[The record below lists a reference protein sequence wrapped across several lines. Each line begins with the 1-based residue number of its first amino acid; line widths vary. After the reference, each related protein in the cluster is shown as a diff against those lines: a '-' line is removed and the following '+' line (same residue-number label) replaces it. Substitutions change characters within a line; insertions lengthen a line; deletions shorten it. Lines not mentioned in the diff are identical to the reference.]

1 MSRFSQ
7 IDLSQLPPPDV
18 IETLDYDALLTDA
31 LARMADLM
39 PEVSEALALES
50 EPLRKLIELLSYTVL
65 LLRARINDA
74 ARATMLATASGAD
87 LENLAALF
95 GVSRLLVSPA
105 TADAAAV
112 WETDAALRA
121 RTQLAPEAYT
131 TAGSIGAYEYHARAA
146 DPRVQDVSVT
156 TPLPG
161 EVLITVLANTQ
172 TGVPSVSL
180 LSIVQ
185 EALSQ
190 TNVRPLCHGVT
201 VVAPTMMDFEVTA
214 TIEVGDGPDAAAVLT
229 AARAALDEYLAS
241 VRRIGATVAMSG
253 LLAALHRPSV
263 IRVAMTAPAADIV
276 CSATA
281 APLCTSINLQLA
293 STA

>member
-31 LARMADLM
+31 LARMTALM
-39 PEVSEALALES
+39 PEVSDALALES

-95 GVSRLLVSPA
+95 GVGRLLVSPA
-105 TADAAAV
+105 TDDAAAV

-121 RTQLAPEAYT
+121 RAQLAPEAYT
-131 TAGSIGAYEYHARAA
+131 TAGSVGAYEYHARAA
-146 DPRVQDVSVT
+146 DPRVKDVSVT
-156 TPLPG
+156 SPTPG
-161 EVLITVLANTQ
+161 EVLVTVLADTE
-172 TGVPSVSL
+172 TGVPPGDL
-180 LSIVQ
+180 IATVQ
-185 EALSQ
+185 TALSQ
-190 TNVRPLCHGVT
+190 SDVRPLCHGVT
-201 VVAPTMMDFEVTA
+201 VAAPTMMAFAVTA
-214 TIEVGDGPDAAAVLT
+214 TIVVGDGPDATAVLA
-229 AARAALDEYLAS
+229 AARVALDEYITS
-241 VRRIGATVAMSG
+241 VRRIGSTVAVSG
-253 LLAALHRPSV
+253 ILAALHRPSA
-263 IRVAMTAPAADIV
+263 IRVTMTSPAADIV

-281 APLCTSINLQLA
+281 APRCTAINLQLA
-293 STA
+293 GVA

>member
-74 ARATMLATASGAD
+74 ARATMLATATGAD

-105 TADAAAV
+105 TDNAAAV

-131 TAGSIGAYEYHARAA
+131 TAGSVGAYEYHARAA

-156 TPLPG
+156 SPSPG
-161 EVLITVLANTQ
+161 EVLVTVLANTA
-172 TGVPSVSL
+172 TGVPPAGL

-185 EALSQ
+185 EALSEPDL
-190 TNVRPLCHGVT
+190 RPLCHGIT
-201 VVAPTMMDFEVTA
+201 VAAPTMIAFSVTA
-214 TIEVGDGPDAAAVLT
+214 TIEVGDGPDAASVLA
-229 AARAALDEYLAS
+229 AARTALDEYIAS
-241 VRRIGATVAMSG
+241 VRRIGATVAVSG
-253 LLAALHRPSV
+253 ILAALHRPSV
-263 IRVAMTAPAADIV
+263 IRVTMTAPAADIV
-276 CSATA
+276 CTATSAPRCTA
-281 APLCTSINLQLA
+281 INLTTEVG
-293 STA
+293 S

>member
-31 LARMADLM
+31 LDRMAELM

-50 EPLRKLIELLSYTVL
+50 EPLRKLIELISYTVL

-74 ARATMLATASGAD
+74 ARATMLATATGAD

-105 TADAAAV
+105 TDDVAAV

-131 TAGSIGAYEYHARAA
+131 TAGSVGAYEYHARAA

-156 TPLPG
+156 SPSPG
-161 EVLITVLANTQ
+161 EVLVTVLASTT
-172 TGVPSVSL
+172 TGVPGPGL

-185 EALSQ
+185 KALSQ
-190 TNVRPLCHGVT
+190 PDVRPLCHGVT
-201 VVAPTMMDFEVTA
+201 VAAPTMATFTVIA
-214 TIEVGDGPDAAAVLT
+214 TIEVGDGPDATAVLT
-229 AARAALDEYLAS
+229 AARAALDDYLAS
-241 VRRIGATVAMSG
+241 VRRIGATVAVSG

-263 IRVAMTAPAADIV
+263 IRVTMAAPAADIV
-276 CSATA
+276 CNATSA
-281 APLCTSINLQLA
+281 PCCTSVDLQLGSA
-293 STA
+293 V

>member
-74 ARATMLATASGAD
+74 ARATMLATATGAD

-105 TADAAAV
+105 TDNAAAV
-112 WETDAALRA
+112 WEADAALRA
-121 RTQLAPEAYT
+121 RAQLAPEAYT
-131 TAGSIGAYEYHARAA
+131 TAGSVGAYEYHARAA

-156 TPLPG
+156 SPSPG
-161 EVLITVLANTQ
+161 EVLVTILANTA
-172 TGVPSVSL
+172 TGVPPAGL

-185 EALSQ
+185 EALSEPDL
-190 TNVRPLCHGVT
+190 RPLCHGIT
-201 VVAPTMMDFEVTA
+201 VAAPTMIAFSVTA
-214 TIEVGDGPDAAAVLT
+214 TIEVGDGPDAAAVLA
-229 AARAALDEYLAS
+229 AARTALDEYLAS
-241 VRRIGATVAMSG
+241 VRRIGATVAVSG
-253 LLAALHRPSV
+253 ILAALHRPSV

-276 CSATA
+276 CAATSAPRCTA
-281 APLCTSINLQLA
+281 VNLTTEVG
-293 STA
+293 S